1 MSNEYEKCSLKL
13 YISKEA
19 YVEQPPGLNH
29 YNYSN
34 HFLKLKKTLYSLKQ
48 TLRAWYE
55 KLKIFLLENGFK
67 VGNIDIVF
75 FFFNYNKEEEYTY
88 YSNIY

>member
-75 FFFNYNKEEEYTY
+75 FFFF
-88 YSNIY
+88 

>member
-1 MSNEYEKCSLKL
+1 MLNNFPVLITIIIQTIFLNLKR
-13 YISKEA
+13 
-19 YVEQPPGLNH
+19 H
-29 YNYSN
+29 
-34 HFLKLKKTLYSLKQ
+34 YSLKQ

-88 YSNIY
+88 YSNIC

>member
-19 YVEQPPGLNH
+19 YVEQLPDLNH

-55 KLKIFLLENGFK
+55 KFKIFLLENGFK

-75 FFFNYNKEEEYTY
+75 FFNYNKEEEYTY
-88 YSNIY
+88 YSNIC